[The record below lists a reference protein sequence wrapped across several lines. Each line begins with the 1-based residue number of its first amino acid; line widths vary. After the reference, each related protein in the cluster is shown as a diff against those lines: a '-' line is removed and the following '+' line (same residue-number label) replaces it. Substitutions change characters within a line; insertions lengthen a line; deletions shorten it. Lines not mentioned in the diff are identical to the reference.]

1 MNSTARHLPTPDLS
15 MGPKAAWRLTWPQM
29 LMMYLMFFSGI
40 ISIWVAGQLGSEVQA
55 AMGITLQCSF
65 FLMVVIMAI
74 SSGATAA
81 ITQSIGMG
89 KLLRAR
95 LYISTTVIGSLALGL
110 LMAIPAWLFSGEI
123 LGLLQLPDAIR
134 PLGKEI
140 WQVAVIGLPLQY
152 VFSATGV
159 LFRATRQVFP
169 PLWVAVIML
178 VANFFGCLG
187 FGLGWFN
194 LPAYGVAGLIWS
206 NTASQGLG
214 AIVNCILLVKSGYL
228 RFNPLPT
235 LKWLRRGLPYLL
247 RVALPAGAAQ
257 IVWQSGYLTLFILV
271 ASVPQDSV
279 NALAGLTAGLR
290 AEALLFMPGMAFN
303 MTCSIM
309 VGNSLGLGKPEQARK
324 IGLTLTAI
332 AAGAMSLVAA
342 VVWPFRGEIAAF
354 LSTEQATQVQIINY
368 LSYNLAGTPLS
379 IASQVMGGIMI
390 GAGAT
395 QYNLLVYGGTFWAV
409 RIPVGWLLGHK
420 LWGTASGVF
429 AAMVLSSFIQT
440 VIMLLVVIYCNWPRF
455 AMKRQLATN

>member
-1 MNSTARHLPTPDLS
+1 

-29 LMMYLMFFSGI
+29 LMMYLLFFSGI
-40 ISIWVAGQLGSEVQA
+40 ISIWVAGQIGTEVQA
-55 AMGITLQCSF
+55 AIGITLQCSF

-89 KLLRAR
+89 KMLRAR
-95 LYISTTVIGSLALGL
+95 LYITTTVVGSLILGA
-110 LMAIPAWLFSGEI
+110 LMAIPALLFSDQI
-123 LGLLQLPDAIR
+123 LSLLHLPEEIR
-134 PLGKEI
+134 PIGKQI
-140 WQVAVIGLPLQY
+140 WQITAISLPLQY

-169 PLWVAVIML
+169 PLWVALLIL
-178 VANFFGCLG
+178 ILNFFGCLG
-187 FGLGWFN
+187 FGLGRFGM
-194 LPAYGVAGLIWS
+194 PDYGVQGMIWA
-206 NTASQGLG
+206 NVGANGIG
-214 AIVNCILLVKSGYL
+214 AIVNCILLAKSGYL
-228 RFNPLPT
+228 RFKPLPS
-235 LKWLRRGLPYLL
+235 LKWLRLGLPYLL

-309 VGNSLGLGKPEQARK
+309 VGNSLGLGEANQARK
-324 IGLTLTAI
+324 LGLTLTAI
-332 AAGAMSLVAA
+332 ASIAMSIVAA
-342 VVWPFRGEIAAF
+342 FVWPFRTDIAAF
-354 LSTEQATQVQIINY
+354 LSTDPATQVQIVSY

-429 AAMVLSSFIQT
+429 AAMVISSFIQT
-440 VIMLLVVIYCNWPRF
+440 CIMLYVVIHCNWARF
-455 AMKRQLATN
+455 AMKKQFTSH